1 MSKKKKKVRSLQHQV
16 TFTFIGLLLLS
27 ILTIF
32 IINGAFLEK
41 YYVSKKIET
50 LQEAMDTLSQITT
63 EELADDASSGN
74 EDSDLPS
81 EIVQA
86 SSRNN
91 LTWVVINDDNSK
103 ALCWPEKEDQLRSK
117 LFFGYAS
124 DLDLDNG
131 KGKILKETDDYVV
144 QQVHD
149 RFAGMDYVECWG
161 EFDKSLI

>member
-1 MSKKKKKVRSLQHQV
+1 MGKKKKKVRSLQHQV

-103 ALCWPEKEDQLRSK
+103 ALCGRKRRTNYEANCFSAMPATWIWTMARE
-117 LFFGYAS
+117 
-124 DLDLDNG
+124 
-131 KGKILKETDDYVV
+131 
-144 QQVHD
+144 
-149 RFAGMDYVECWG
+149 RF
-161 EFDKSLI
+161 